1 MTQMRF
7 FVDTHDRTRGTFP
20 AEFSA
25 KDFEAFFEEYEK
37 ACAAEGVVVL
47 RLHLSIEEG
56 RAFCFNM
63 APDADAVRR
72 AHDRLNFPFDSITE
86 VTTATP
92 GDIFFHRKSAL
103 AA

>member
-1 MTQMRF
+1 MRF
-7 FVDTHDRTRGTFP
+7 FVDTHDRSRGTFP
-20 AEFSA
+20 EKISA
-25 KDFEAFFEEYEK
+25 KEFEAFFEKYEQ
-37 ACAAEGVVVL
+37 AAYEEGVVVL
-47 RLHLSIEEG
+47 RIHLALEAG

-72 AHDRLNFPFDSITE
+72 LHEKVNFPFDSIVE

-92 GDIFFHRKSAL
+92 GDIFFDRRV